1 VKLVL
6 HIDRL
11 VLRGVAAHE
20 RDALVAALHTALAH
34 EFSQPGM
41 AEHWAAS
48 PSRDRVQERFSPAA
62 GQLPQG
68 AAQALAQGG
77 RR

>member
-11 VLRGVAAHE
+11 VLRGVAVAE
-20 RDALVAALHTALAH
+20 RDALVASLHTALAH
-34 EFSQPGM
+34 EFAQPGA
-41 AEHWAAS
+41 AERWAAS
-48 PSRDRVQERFSPAA
+48 PSRDRVQERFTPAA
-62 GQLPQG
+62 GHLAQG
-68 AAQALAQGG
+68 AAQALVQGG